1 MMILELFS
9 GAGGLSLGL
18 RRAGL
23 PPTLVVDSSP
33 DACESYAKNFGVEPV
48 AVDVRHLLYFVRHL
62 HGWIEIDLLVA
73 DPPCTPWSRAGK
85 RGGQADARDML
96 SPTVEIVRALQ
107 PKAFLICNIPGLDDG
122 PNLHTVQQTIGS
134 LSGYCIQQTSLD
146 AADYGVPQHRRR
158 PFWYGHKGSRCIAWP
173 PRTHAPPTKNA
184 AMPWGDLPPYVTC
197 ADALSTLAPKDVG
210 EPVTLRTA
218 TRYRGEPPRA
228 GSIRVDPKHPTHKAN
243 APAHTLRAGRR
254 GGPQNCLEPWPWSS
268 RPATTILSDEI
279 LWPPGKLPRR
289 FARQTPGTV
298 RLSEVAA
305 ALLQGFPRGWHFA
318 GKSKRARWEQ
328 IGQALPPPLAEAVAR
343 AIADA
348 LTLPANFAGAGVG
361 FVGGAGGAGA

>member
-9 GAGGLSLGL
+9 GAGGLSLGF

-33 DACESYAKNFGVEPV
+33 DACESYARNFGVEPL
-48 AVDVRHLLYFVRHL
+48 AVDVRHLLAFVRHL
-62 HGWIEIDLLVA
+62 HGWIDIDLLIA

-85 RGGQADARDML
+85 REGQADPRDML
-96 SPTVEIVRALQ
+96 SPTVELVRALQ

-122 PNLHTVQQTIGS
+122 PNLHTVHSTIGS
-134 LSGYCIQQTSLD
+134 LAGYCVNQASLD
-146 AADYGVPQHRRR
+146 AADYGVPQHRKR
-158 PFWYGHKGSRCIAWP
+158 PFWYGHHKSRDLKCVSWP
-173 PRTHAPPTKNA
+173 AVTHGPPTRNV
-184 AMPWGDLPPYVTC
+184 AMTWGELSPHVTC
-197 ADALSTLAPKDVG
+197 AEALSVLSPGEVG
-210 EPVTLRTA
+210 EPVTMRTA
-218 TRYRGEPPRA
+218 TRLRGEPPRA

-279 LWPPGKLPRR
+279 LWPPGKHPRR

-298 RLSEVAA
+298 RLSEAA
-305 ALLQGFPRGWHFA
+305 AAILQGFPRGWHFA

-348 LTLPANFAGAGVG
+348 LKLDPRIEDLGSAAS
-361 FVGGAGGAGA
+361 